1 MTELFTNTDGA
12 NMASGA
18 GPMESITGM
27 LDSMAGGAP
36 IAVGGQ
42 MAGLG
47 LQALGFMDNPLQT
60 LATSAIGW
68 LLEHLGPLNLF
79 LDVTMGDPAAVDD
92 AAKQFVAA
100 ATQLDALAREHA
112 GSLSCDLPTY
122 FGAAAGT
129 GDVSKSARAFHG
141 AMSTRFEDLRTASA
155 ACSGIASLITI
166 SGEVV
171 ALTRG
176 IFRDMLAEFAWQ
188 RLEKAGAMMA
198 AAPLTFGGAAGWFLA
213 DSMVAQAST
222 MGQMYRNLLDML
234 ARLKTIAEKMK
245 AMSAVLAKV
254 LKSPLRQSV
263 ISNALAETGKAM
275 NNIVYQDRPDS
286 AASAEMPD
294 LPPTPEEKAKQQQ
307 KPAFPQDPPKP
318 VYGPTSNAKWT
329 TSGTLDE

>member
-18 GPMESITGM
+18 GPVETVTGI

-36 IAVGGQ
+36 IAAGGQ

-60 LATSAIGW
+60 LATSVIGW
-68 LLEHLGPLNLF
+68 LLEHLGPLNWV
-79 LDVTMGDPAAVDD
+79 LDVTTGDPAAVDD
-92 AAKQFVAA
+92 AAQRFVAA
-100 ATQLDALAREHA
+100 ANQLDALAMGHA
-112 GSLSCDLPTY
+112 GSLSRDLTTY
-122 FGAAAGT
+122 FDSAT
-129 GDVSKSARAFHG
+129 GNDAVSTSARAFHG
-141 AMSTRFEDLRTASA
+141 AMTTRFEDLRAASA
-155 ACSGIASLITI
+155 VCSGIASLITV

-176 IFRDMLAEFAWQ
+176 VIRDMLAEFAWR
-188 RLEKAGAMMA
+188 RLERAGAMMA
-198 AAPLTFGGAAGWFLA
+198 ASPLTFGGAAAWFLA

-222 MGQMYRNLLDML
+222 MGQIYRNLLDML

-245 AMSAVLAKV
+245 AVSGVLAKV
-254 LKSPLRQSV
+254 LASPVRQSV
-263 ISNALAETGKAM
+263 ISNALAETGKAADK
-275 NNIVYQDRPDS
+275 IVYQDRPDS

-307 KPAFPQDPPKP
+307 PSFPPPQPTKP
-318 VYGPTSNAKWT
+318 VQGPPSSARWT

>member
-18 GPMESITGM
+18 GPVESITGM

-36 IAVGGQ
+36 IAAGGQ

-68 LLEHLGPLNLF
+68 LLEHLGPLNWF
-79 LDVTMGDPAAVDD
+79 LDITMGDPAAVDD

-188 RLEKAGAMMA
+188 RLEKAAAMMA

-222 MGQMYRNLLDML
+222 MGQMYRSLLDML

-294 LPPTPEEKAKQQQ
+294 LPPTPEEKARQQQ

-318 VYGPTSNAKWT
+318 VYGPTSNATWT